1 MVWSYDKE
9 TIIKNYNGLDT
20 NKNIIKLNRIIKDK
34 EMSEYFDIIIKNFSK
49 KLNQLSYSLYVIPES
64 TAVSKYCGKK

>member
-1 MVWSYDKE
+1 MVWSYEKE
-9 TIIKNYNGLDT
+9 TIKKNSNGLDT
-20 NKNIIKLNRIIKDK
+20 NKNIIKLNRVSTNK
-34 EMSEYFDIIIKNFSK
+34 EMSEYFEIIIENFSK